1 MTTGKIHRPT
11 CMRCSRVLGDFS
23 EDEYQAFLLS
33 GDLGD
38 LCFDCD
44 PESAATTPSLFWQWQ
59 PGDLFTLGEDVFC
72 VADSNPQL
80 LVNVG
85 FSSHA
90 HERARA
96 NCLSSSTYLNT
107 TSKNR
112 DAYLNRVR
120 DTMICPECDLGI
132 SERMGGAWHCD
143 ACGHCEVV
151 ESDIILPAWVV
162 KPQIGKAEI
171 KESTYTCFDCERL
184 RRVYGGGYCDYHYTL
199 LAERFEDGELGREND
214 R

>member
-44 PESAATTPSLFWQWQ
+44 PESAATTPALFWQWQ
-59 PGDLFTLGEDVFC
+59 KHDWFMIDDVAFHVSDDLKHIMPVFEF
-72 VADSNPQL
+72 L
-80 LVNVG
+80 
-85 FSSHA
+85 SHA
-90 HERARA
+90 HARTRA

-112 DAYLNRVR
+112 DAYLNRVK

-162 KPQIGKAEI
+162 GKVWPETKPISQGILCDDCLECHIRGEGK
-171 KESTYTCFDCERL
+171 
-184 RRVYGGGYCDYHYTL
+184 YCPYHYSL
-199 LAERFEDGELGREND
+199 LTEQYEDGLLGREND